1 MDIKI
6 IINAF
11 IIIFIL
17 HIIIINLNYSKN
29 IGQKKY
35 KDTLNYL
42 ENFDSS
48 EKNSLNYLMEDNNN
62 KKDTEFQ
69 NKLMNYIK
77 PPEPKEK
84 TEFEKKNI
92 SDVMAG
98 NSFLSDKNEPN
109 FESNVA
115 DISKFY
121 NINYD
126 NLDENTLKSTSL
138 ENLQKVKE
146 LEIENII
153 NNQNNDSNNQN
164 NNNTNNN
171 QPINSPFNVKHDG
184 RNPTQTPDNW
194 LYKDELPMNGG
205 ALGGIVGFD
214 ELESQFAIY
223 NPNKMN
229 IESADKTN
237 FKNIPHDDLRKP
249 VVYEN

>member
-17 HIIIINLNYSKN
+17 HIIIINLNYTKN
-29 IGQKKY
+29 IGQKKN
-35 KDTLNYL
+35 KETINYL
-42 ENFDSS
+42 EKFDNS
-48 EKNSLNYLMEDNNN
+48 EKNSLNFLMDNNSTN
-62 KKDTEFQ
+62 KKDDDFQ
-69 NKLMNYIK
+69 KKLMSYIH
-77 PPEPKEK
+77 PPVPKEK

-92 SDVMAG
+92 SDVTAS
-98 NSFLSDKNEPN
+98 NSFLSDKNDPN

-126 NLDENTLKSTSL
+126 NLDENTLKTTSL
-138 ENLQKVKE
+138 ESLQKVKE
-146 LEIENII
+146 LEIQNISQQI
-153 NNQNNDSNNQN
+153 N
-164 NNNTNNN
+164 NNNNNN
-171 QPINSPFNVKHDG
+171 NAPIKSPFNVQHDG

-205 ALGGIVGFD
+205 PLGGIVGFD

-223 NPNKMN
+223 NPNKLN
-229 IESADKTN
+229 IETANKSN
-237 FKNIPHDDLRKP
+237 FNNIPHDDLRKP